1 MSIFDYFLR
10 KTKPS
15 TATIAKERLQIVV
28 AHERNKR
35 NAPDYLPLLQQEILQ
50 VIRKYVD
57 ISQDQVAVQIDNS
70 NNCSVLELNIT
81 LPDR

>member
-1 MSIFDYFLR
+1 MSIFDYFLSKK
-10 KTKPS
+10 KTS
-15 TATIAKERLQIVV
+15 TASVAKERLQIVV

-57 ISQDQVAVQIDNS
+57 IDQDQIAVQIDNS